1 MYDVCVCVGGGLIH
15 VCTVHVV
22 SMCYFACLCLS
33 TRMSF
38 CMYFNMISCLCF
50 GGWKEGETDN

>member
-1 MYDVCVCVGGGLIH
+1 MYVYSTC
-15 VCTVHVV
+15 V

-33 TRMSF
+33 THMSF
-38 CMYFNMISCLCF
+38 CVSFNMISCLCF

>member
-1 MYDVCVCVGGGLIH
+1 MMCVCVGGG
-15 VCTVHVV
+15 VDTCMYSTCGVHVLFCV
-22 SMCYFACLCLS
+22 FVPV

-38 CMYFNMISCLCF
+38 CMYLNMISCLCF